1 MRNINNKTILF
12 EASWEVGNQLG
23 GIYTVIRSKLPSITK
38 IFNENYCLLGPLI
51 NDSISAE
58 FEEIDDNLDFFSK
71 TVKGIRDLG
80 FEVKYGRWL
89 VSGRPKIILINPIA
103 VYNRLDVFKRHLF
116 QDFGIE
122 PRDNDELYD
131 QVLMWADTL
140 RSFFR
145 IVNQLKGSNVV
156 IAHFHE
162 WMASVPILDIKKEGL
177 AIKTVFTTHATMLGR
192 YLAMNDPEFYQK
204 LPYYNAEEHARR
216 FGIVSMYQIEK
227 YSAQYSNTFTT
238 VSELTANECQ
248 HLLGKKPDVITPNG
262 LNLARFSANHEVQVR
277 HENYKKKIQTFVI
290 AHFFPSYTFDLSK
303 TLFFFTSGRYEY
315 KNKGFDVTI
324 EALKNLN
331 RLMIEANIDL
341 TVVTFFITKTQT
353 WNILPDVLEQKAKL
367 DEIRNTCSAIEQQ
380 IAEKL
385 FYKAA
390 STHDHNLPDLNEL
403 VDEYWKL
410 RYRRTILNWKSN
422 KWPVIVTHNLV
433 NDVDDQILN
442 GLRLHQLFN
451 SPFDKVK
458 VVYHPDF
465 IVSTNPLF
473 SMDYGQFVRGCHL
486 GVFPSYYEPWGYTPL
501 ECIARG
507 VPAVTSDLSGFG
519 RYVMNMEEDFYNS
532 GVYVLK
538 RLDKT
543 HQQLVSDLTKFLFQ
557 FVKISQRQR
566 MIMRNKLEDF
576 SENFDWNSLIQFYID
591 AYEKAI
597 LATS

>member
-1 MRNINNKTILF
+1 MKKINNKTILF
-12 EASWEVGNQLG
+12 EVSWEVGNQLG

-38 IFNENYCLLGPLI
+38 VFGENYCLLGPLI

-58 FEEIDDNLDFFSK
+58 FEEIDDSLDFFSK
-71 TVKGIRDLG
+71 TVKGLRDLG
-80 FEVKYGRWL
+80 FEVRYGRWL

-122 PRDNDELYD
+122 TRDNDDLYD
-131 QVLMWADTL
+131 QVIMWSDTL

-145 IVNQLKGSNVV
+145 IVNQFKGSHTV

-162 WMASVPILDIKKEGL
+162 WMASIPLLDIKKEGL
-177 AIKTVFTTHATMLGR
+177 KIKTVFTTHATMLGR

-204 LPYYNAEEHARR
+204 LPYYNVEEHARR
-216 FGIVSMYQIEK
+216 FGITSMYQIEK
-227 YSAQYSNTFTT
+227 LSAQNSDTFTT
-238 VSELTANECQ
+238 VSELTANECLY
-248 HLLGKKPDVITPNG
+248 LLGKKPDVITPNG
-262 LNLARFSANHEVQVR
+262 LNLARFSANHEIQVR
-277 HENYKKKIQTFVI
+277 HENYKKKIQTFAI
-290 AHFFPSYTFDLSK
+290 SHFFPSYTFDLSK

-331 RLMIEANIDL
+331 KLMIEANIDL
-341 TVVTFFITKTQT
+341 TIITFFITKSQT

-367 DEIRNTCSAIEQQ
+367 DEIKNTCSAIEQQ

-410 RYRRTILNWKSN
+410 RYRRTIINWKSN
-422 KWPVIVTHNLV
+422 KWPIIVTHNLV

-442 GLRLHQLFN
+442 GLRFHQLFN

-486 GVFPSYYEPWGYTPL
+486 GIFPSYYEPWGYTPL

-538 RLDKT
+538 RLEKT

-566 MIMRNKLEDF
+566 MIMRNKLEEF
-576 SENFDWNSLIQFYID
+576 SENFDWNNLIQFYID
-591 AYEKAI
+591 AYEKSM
-597 LATS
+597 TT

>member
-1 MRNINNKTILF
+1 MKKINNKTILF
-12 EASWEVGNQLG
+12 EVSWEVGNQLG

-38 IFNENYCLLGPLI
+38 VFGENYCLLGPLI

-58 FEEIDDNLDFFSK
+58 FEEIDDSLDFFSK
-71 TVKGIRDLG
+71 TVKGLRDLG
-80 FEVKYGRWL
+80 FEVRYGRWL

-116 QDFGIE
+116 QDFAIE
-122 PRDNDELYD
+122 PRDNDDLYD
-131 QVLMWADTL
+131 QVIMWSDTL

-145 IVNQLKGSNVV
+145 IVNQFKGTHTV

-162 WMASVPILDIKKEGL
+162 WMASIPILDIKKEGL
-177 AIKTVFTTHATMLGR
+177 KIKTVFTTHATMLGR

-216 FGIVSMYQIEK
+216 FGITSMYQIEK
-227 YSAQYSNTFTT
+227 LSAQNSDTFTT
-238 VSELTANECQ
+238 VSELTANECLY
-248 HLLGKKPDVITPNG
+248 LLGKKPDVITPNG
-262 LNLARFSANHEVQVR
+262 LNLARFSANHEIQVR
-277 HENYKKKIQTFVI
+277 HENYKKKIQTFAI
-290 AHFFPSYTFDLSK
+290 SHFFPSYTFDLSK

-331 RLMIEANIDL
+331 KLMIEANIDQ
-341 TVVTFFITKTQT
+341 TIITFFITKSQT

-367 DEIRNTCSAIEQQ
+367 DEIKNTCSAIEQQ

-410 RYRRTILNWKSN
+410 RYRRTIINWKSN
-422 KWPVIVTHNLV
+422 KWPIIVTHNLV

-442 GLRLHQLFN
+442 GLRFHQLFN

-486 GVFPSYYEPWGYTPL
+486 GIFPSYYEPWGYTPL

-538 RLDKT
+538 RLEKT

-576 SENFDWNSLIQFYID
+576 SENFDWNNLIQFYID
-591 AYEKAI
+591 AYEKSM
-597 LATS
+597 TT

>member
-1 MRNINNKTILF
+1 MSTLAKNSYLF

-38 IFNENYCLLGPLI
+38 IFGDRYCLLGPLV
-51 NDSISAE
+51 NDSINAE
-58 FEEIDDNLDFFSK
+58 FEEIDDTSDFFGK
-71 TVKGIRDLG
+71 VVKGCRDLG
-80 FEVKYGRWL
+80 FEVKYGIWL
-89 VSGRPKIILINPIA
+89 VTGRPRILLINPVA
-103 VYNRLDVFKRHLF
+103 VYNRLDVYKKNLHQNYGLEWR
-116 QDFGIE
+116 E
-122 PRDNDELYD
+122 NDELYD
-131 QVLMWADTL
+131 QVLMWSDTL
-140 RSFFR
+140 RSLFR
-145 IVNQLKGSNVV
+145 IVNQLKGKNSV

-162 WMASVPILDIKKEGL
+162 WMASVPILDIRKENL
-177 AIKTVFTTHATMLGR
+177 DIKTVFTTHATMLGR

-204 LPYYNAEEHARR
+204 LPYYNPEEHARR
-216 FGIVSMYQIEK
+216 FGITSMFQIEK
-227 YSAQYSNTFTT
+227 LCAQHAHAFTT

-248 HLLGKKPDVITPNG
+248 YLLSKKPDVITPNG
-262 LNLARFSANHEVQVR
+262 LNLARFSANHEIQVR
-277 HENYKKKIQTFVI
+277 HENYKKKIQTFVM

-324 EALKNLN
+324 EALKVLN
-331 RLMIEANIDL
+331 RMMIEANVDL
-341 TVVTFFITKTQT
+341 TIVTFFITKTQA

-385 FYKAA
+385 FFKAA
-390 STHDHNLPDLNEL
+390 SSHDHNLPDLNEL
-403 VDEYWKL
+403 VDEYWRL

-433 NDVDDQILN
+433 NDVDDHILN
-442 GLRLHQLFN
+442 GLRHSQLFN

-486 GVFPSYYEPWGYTPL
+486 GIFPSYYEPWGYTPL

-532 GVYVLK
+532 GVYAIK
-538 RLDKT
+538 RLGKNN
-543 HQQLVSDLTKFLFQ
+543 QQIVSDLSKFLFQ
-557 FVKISQRQR
+557 FVKMSQRQR

-576 SENFDWNSLIQFYID
+576 SEHFDWSNLVKFYIE
-591 AYEKAI
+591 AYEFAI
-597 LATS
+597 QSQ

>member
-1 MRNINNKTILF
+1 MKKINNKTILF
-12 EASWEVGNQLG
+12 EVSWEVGNQLG

-38 IFNENYCLLGPLI
+38 VFGENYCLLGPLI

-58 FEEIDDNLDFFSK
+58 FEEIDDSLDFFSK
-71 TVKGIRDLG
+71 TVKGLRDLG
-80 FEVKYGRWL
+80 FEVRYGRWL
-89 VSGRPKIILINPIA
+89 LSGRPKIILINPIA

-122 PRDNDELYD
+122 TRDNDDLYD
-131 QVLMWADTL
+131 QVIMWSDTL

-145 IVNQLKGSNVV
+145 IVNQFKGSHTV

-162 WMASVPILDIKKEGL
+162 WMASIPLLDIKKEGL
-177 AIKTVFTTHATMLGR
+177 KIKTVFTTHATMLGR

-216 FGIVSMYQIEK
+216 FGITSMYQIEK
-227 YSAQYSNTFTT
+227 LSAQNSDTFTT
-238 VSELTANECQ
+238 VSELTANECLY
-248 HLLGKKPDVITPNG
+248 LLGKKPDVITPNG
-262 LNLARFSANHEVQVR
+262 LNLARFSANHEIQVR
-277 HENYKKKIQTFVI
+277 HENYKKKIQTFAI
-290 AHFFPSYTFDLSK
+290 SHFFPSYTFDLSK

-331 RLMIEANIDL
+331 KLMIEANIDL
-341 TVVTFFITKTQT
+341 TIITFFITKSQT

-367 DEIRNTCSAIEQQ
+367 DEIKNTCSAIEQQ

-410 RYRRTILNWKSN
+410 RYRRTIINWKSN
-422 KWPVIVTHNLV
+422 KWPIIVTHNLV

-442 GLRLHQLFN
+442 GLRFHQLFN

-486 GVFPSYYEPWGYTPL
+486 GIFPSYYEPWGYTPL

-538 RLDKT
+538 RLEKT

-566 MIMRNKLEDF
+566 MIMRNKLEEF
-576 SENFDWNSLIQFYID
+576 SENFDWNNLIQFYID
-591 AYEKAI
+591 AYEKSM
-597 LATS
+597 TT

>member
-1 MRNINNKTILF
+1 MKKINNKTILF
-12 EASWEVGNQLG
+12 EVSWEVGNQLG

-38 IFNENYCLLGPLI
+38 VFGENYCLLGPLI

-58 FEEIDDNLDFFSK
+58 FEEIDDSLDFFSK
-71 TVKGIRDLG
+71 TVKGLRDLG
-80 FEVKYGRWL
+80 FEVRYGRWL

-122 PRDNDELYD
+122 TRDNDDLYD
-131 QVLMWADTL
+131 QVIMWSDTL

-145 IVNQLKGSNVV
+145 IVNQFKGSHTV

-162 WMASVPILDIKKEGL
+162 WMASIPLLDIKKEGL
-177 AIKTVFTTHATMLGR
+177 KIKTVFTTHATMLGR

-216 FGIVSMYQIEK
+216 FGITSMYQIEK
-227 YSAQYSNTFTT
+227 LSAQNSDTFTT
-238 VSELTANECQ
+238 VSELTANECLY
-248 HLLGKKPDVITPNG
+248 LLGKKPDVITPNG
-262 LNLARFSANHEVQVR
+262 LNLARFSANHEIQVR
-277 HENYKKKIQTFVI
+277 HENYKKKIQTFAI
-290 AHFFPSYTFDLSK
+290 SHFFPSYTFDLSK

-331 RLMIEANIDL
+331 KLMIEANIDL
-341 TVVTFFITKTQT
+341 TIITFFITKSQT

-367 DEIRNTCSAIEQQ
+367 DEIKNTCSAIEQQ

-410 RYRRTILNWKSN
+410 RYRRTIINWKSN
-422 KWPVIVTHNLV
+422 KWPIIVTHNLV

-442 GLRLHQLFN
+442 GLRFHQLFN

-486 GVFPSYYEPWGYTPL
+486 GIFPSYYEPWGYTPL

-532 GVYVLK
+532 GVYILK
-538 RLDKT
+538 RLEKT

-566 MIMRNKLEDF
+566 MIMRNKLEEF
-576 SENFDWNSLIQFYID
+576 SENFDWNNLIQFYID
-591 AYEKAI
+591 AYEKSM
-597 LATS
+597 TT

>member
-1 MRNINNKTILF
+1 MKKINNKTILF
-12 EASWEVGNQLG
+12 EVSWEVGNQLG

-38 IFNENYCLLGPLI
+38 VFGENYCLLGPLI

-58 FEEIDDNLDFFSK
+58 FEEIDDSLDFFSK
-71 TVKGIRDLG
+71 TVKGLRDLG
-80 FEVKYGRWL
+80 FEVRYGRWL

-122 PRDNDELYD
+122 TRDNDDLYD
-131 QVLMWADTL
+131 QVIMWSDTL

-145 IVNQLKGSNVV
+145 IVNQFKGSHTV

-162 WMASVPILDIKKEGL
+162 WMASIPLLDIKKEGL
-177 AIKTVFTTHATMLGR
+177 KIKTVFTTHATMLGR

-216 FGIVSMYQIEK
+216 FGITSMYQIEK
-227 YSAQYSNTFTT
+227 LSAQNSDTFTT
-238 VSELTANECQ
+238 VSELTANECLY
-248 HLLGKKPDVITPNG
+248 LLGKKPDVITPNG
-262 LNLARFSANHEVQVR
+262 LNLARFSANHEIQVR
-277 HENYKKKIQTFVI
+277 HENYKKKIQTFAI
-290 AHFFPSYTFDLSK
+290 SHFFPSYTFDLSK

-331 RLMIEANIDL
+331 KLMIEANIDQ
-341 TVVTFFITKTQT
+341 TIITFFITKSQT

-367 DEIRNTCSAIEQQ
+367 DEIKNTCSAIEQQ

-410 RYRRTILNWKSN
+410 RYRRTIINWKSN
-422 KWPVIVTHNLV
+422 KWPIIVTHNLV

-442 GLRLHQLFN
+442 GLRFHQLFN

-486 GVFPSYYEPWGYTPL
+486 GIFPSYYEPWGYTPL

-538 RLDKT
+538 RLEKT

-576 SENFDWNSLIQFYID
+576 SENFDWNNLIQFYID
-591 AYEKAI
+591 AYEKSM
-597 LATS
+597 TT

>member
-1 MRNINNKTILF
+1 MKKINNKTILF
-12 EASWEVGNQLG
+12 EVSWEVGNQLG

-38 IFNENYCLLGPLI
+38 VFGENYCLLGPLI

-58 FEEIDDNLDFFSK
+58 FEEIDDSLDFFSK
-71 TVKGIRDLG
+71 TVKGLRDLG
-80 FEVKYGRWL
+80 FEVRYGRWL

-116 QDFGIE
+116 QDFAIE
-122 PRDNDELYD
+122 PRDNDDLYD
-131 QVLMWADTL
+131 QVIMWSDTL

-145 IVNQLKGSNVV
+145 IVNQFKGSHTV

-162 WMASVPILDIKKEGL
+162 WMASIPILDIKKEGL
-177 AIKTVFTTHATMLGR
+177 KIKTVFTTHATMLGR

-216 FGIVSMYQIEK
+216 FGITSMYQIEK
-227 YSAQYSNTFTT
+227 LSAQNSDTFTT
-238 VSELTANECQ
+238 VSELTANECLY
-248 HLLGKKPDVITPNG
+248 LLGKKPDVITPNG
-262 LNLARFSANHEVQVR
+262 LNLARFSANHEIQVR
-277 HENYKKKIQTFVI
+277 HENYKKKIQTFAI
-290 AHFFPSYTFDLSK
+290 SHFFPSYTFDLSK

-331 RLMIEANIDL
+331 KLMIEANIDL
-341 TVVTFFITKTQT
+341 TIITFFITKSQT

-367 DEIRNTCSAIEQQ
+367 DEIKNTCSAIEQQ

-410 RYRRTILNWKSN
+410 RYRRTIINWKSN

-442 GLRLHQLFN
+442 GLRFHQLFN

-486 GVFPSYYEPWGYTPL
+486 GIFPSYYEPWGYTPL

-538 RLDKT
+538 RLEKT

-576 SENFDWNSLIQFYID
+576 SENFDWNNLIQFYID
-591 AYEKAI
+591 AYEKSM
-597 LATS
+597 TT

>member
-1 MRNINNKTILF
+1 MKKINNKTILF
-12 EASWEVGNQLG
+12 EVSWEVGNQLG

-38 IFNENYCLLGPLI
+38 VFGENYCLLGPLI

-58 FEEIDDNLDFFSK
+58 FEEIDDSLDFFSK
-71 TVKGIRDLG
+71 TVKGLRDLG
-80 FEVKYGRWL
+80 FEVRYGRWL

-116 QDFGIE
+116 QDFAIE
-122 PRDNDELYD
+122 PRDNDDLYD
-131 QVLMWADTL
+131 QVIMWSDTL

-145 IVNQLKGSNVV
+145 IVNQFKGTHTV

-162 WMASVPILDIKKEGL
+162 WMASIPILDIKKEGL
-177 AIKTVFTTHATMLGR
+177 KIKTVFTTHATMLGR

-216 FGIVSMYQIEK
+216 FGITSMYQIEK
-227 YSAQYSNTFTT
+227 LSAQNSDTFTT
-238 VSELTANECQ
+238 VSELTANECLY
-248 HLLGKKPDVITPNG
+248 LLGKKPDVITPNG
-262 LNLARFSANHEVQVR
+262 LNLARFSANHEIQVR
-277 HENYKKKIQTFVI
+277 HENYKKKIQTFAI
-290 AHFFPSYTFDLSK
+290 SHFFPSYTFDLSK

-331 RLMIEANIDL
+331 KLMIEANIDQ
-341 TVVTFFITKTQT
+341 TIITFFITKSQT

-367 DEIRNTCSAIEQQ
+367 DEIKNTCSAIEQQ

-410 RYRRTILNWKSN
+410 RYRRTIINWKSN
-422 KWPVIVTHNLV
+422 KWPIIVTHNLV

-442 GLRLHQLFN
+442 GLRFHQLFN

-486 GVFPSYYEPWGYTPL
+486 GIFPSYYEPWGYTPL

-532 GVYVLK
+532 GIYVLK
-538 RLDKT
+538 RLEKT

-576 SENFDWNSLIQFYID
+576 SENFDWNNLIQFYID
-591 AYEKAI
+591 AYEKSM
-597 LATS
+597 TT